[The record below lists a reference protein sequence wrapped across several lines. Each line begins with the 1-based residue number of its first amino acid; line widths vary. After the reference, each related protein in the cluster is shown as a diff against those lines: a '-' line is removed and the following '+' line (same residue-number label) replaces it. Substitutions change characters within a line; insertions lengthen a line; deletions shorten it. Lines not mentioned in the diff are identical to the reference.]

1 MKVNIITRDRDMD
14 IVKEEQ
20 YELQNYFDYLA
31 SRTMSLLY
39 SMEDYKLDLIGHEI
53 LRKDVLSLAGHLKR
67 LPQNLSFLDEEDVI

>member
-1 MKVNIITRDRDMD
+1 MKVNITTRDRDMD
-14 IVKEEQ
+14 IVKQES
-20 YELQNYFDYLA
+20 YDFQNYFDYLA

-67 LPQNLSFLDEEDVI
+67 LPQNLTFLDEEDVI

>member
-20 YELQNYFDYLA
+20 YDFQSYFDYLA

-67 LPQNLSFLDEEDVI
+67 LPQNMTFSEEDVT

>member
-1 MKVNIITRDRDMD
+1 MKVNITTRDRDMD
-14 IVKEEQ
+14 IVKEES
-20 YELQNYFDYLA
+20 YDFQNYFDYLA

-67 LPQNLSFLDEEDVI
+67 LPQNMTFSEEDVV